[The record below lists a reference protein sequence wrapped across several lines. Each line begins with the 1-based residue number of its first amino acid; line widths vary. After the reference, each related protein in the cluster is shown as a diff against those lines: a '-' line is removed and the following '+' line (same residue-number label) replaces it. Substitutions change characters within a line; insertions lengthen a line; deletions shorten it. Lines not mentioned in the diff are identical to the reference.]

1 MRVKD
6 GPEEQQSWLSGQ
18 IIDAASTPRGDESCT
33 WSVRARAERQTST
46 FHFLE
51 PTPYYVVWP
60 YLSDPI
66 SLQHRL
72 PHSFILAVSAVL
84 FYVPKL
90 SVADITQRGSSNVQ

>member
-46 FHFLE
+46 FPLSRAD
-51 PTPYYVVWP
+51 TILCP

-66 SLQHRL
+66 SSQHRL